1 MDKLLN
7 IFQIGG
13 VMMIPLTALAVAAI
27 IISLERFFY
36 LHKGQIRAQEFVDGI
51 KAVLKKKRLLEAI
64 TICDEGVGPIPRI
77 VKTALINS
85 EQSVDVMSQSVNAA
99 ALNEFAQIDK
109 RVASIALIAK
119 IAPLMG
125 LMGTIISLLQIFHT
139 MAQSGD
145 YATASDF
152 SAYVFSALLSTAFGL
167 LIAIFGWISY
177 SFLNGRVR
185 AIAQDMDLAGN
196 DIVLFIAR
204 KMPEDENLYIKGADK
219 K

>member
-1 MDKLLN
+1 
-7 IFQIGG
+7 
-13 VMMIPLTALAVAAI
+13 MMIPLSALALAAI

-51 KAVLKKKRLLEAI
+51 KTVLKKKRLLEAI
-64 TICDEGVGPIPRI
+64 TICDESVGPIPRV
-77 VKTALINS
+77 VKAALLNS
-85 EQSVDVMSQSVNAA
+85 EQNVEVMSQSVNAA
-99 ALNEFAQIDK
+99 ALNEFALIDK
-109 RVASIALIAK
+109 RVTSIALISK

-125 LMGTIISLLQIFHT
+125 LMGTVISLLQIFHT
-139 MAQSGD
+139 MSQSGD

-152 SAYVFSALLSTAFGL
+152 SAYVFAALLSTAFGL

-185 AIAQDMDLAGN
+185 AISHDIDFAAN
-196 DIVLFIAR
+196 DIILFIAR
-204 KMPEDENLYIKGADK
+204 KMPEDENLYIKGDEK